1 MTLAVSDFVDV
12 PAPTVSAAEAMAM
25 VVPWA
30 INEGYMNEYY
40 LSTNGIAIGSEDDH
54 LLIGDWANIGLA
66 GDQVSLPGVD
76 PSSILTLAGGYGDDK
91 LVAATGTDG
100 AQVLLGGEGDDT
112 FVLKGEAGFI
122 AAIGGEG
129 VDQFFVEQG
138 SALGTMIYADQGPTD
153 AQTESTDFG
162 DAVYFDWAF
171 SQDDITRLDDGSIQ
185 VSDGSDSVT
194 IYDAEFLYFRD
205 ESGEYTRYPTTFGE
219 IITAAAWSDSD
230 LAANFDNLDPSLFT
244 FSVEFDTD
252 VNGMQTD
259 KVTMS
264 YDGQAV
270 WSGDRWQ
277 VDKFE
282 LPQGTSVNVVNVQ
295 ETDALTG
302 ETFDPNDFTTEGTDL
317 IFGDDNVNIIDA
329 KGGNDIIFAGGG
341 DDVIIGGDGD
351 DLIFGQEGD
360 DILRGDEADDIA
372 AAYFDD
378 DYFIDPSV
386 DPGDVIDPDG
396 GGGPGDELDPSLIGD
411 DNVDPSD
418 IIPASADGDDDL
430 SFAGSDLIEGGDGI
444 DDIAGGDGSD
454 ALAADEFNNFD
465 LDGDGLTSDTLSDL
479 IGFEVFD
486 DEPEDVV

>member
-1 MTLAVSDFVDV
+1 
-12 PAPTVSAAEAMAM
+12 M

-40 LSTNGIAIGSEDDH
+40 LSTNGFAIGSEDDH
-54 LLIGDWANIGLA
+54 LLIGDWANIGNASGYPEIPETL
-66 GDQVSLPGVD
+66 GD
-76 PSSILTLAGGYGDDK
+76 PSNILFLSGGYGDDK

-100 AQVLLGGEGDDT
+100 AQLLVGDGGDDT
-112 FVLKGEAGFI
+112 FVLKGEAG
-122 AAIGGEG
+122 AIMAVGGEG
-129 VDQFFVEQG
+129 VDQFFVEQAPDHGATIILADG
-138 SALGTMIYADQGPTD
+138 SPGMG
-153 AQTESTDFG
+153 STDFG
-162 DAVYFDWAF
+162 DAVYFDWGF
-171 SQDDITRLDDGSIQ
+171 DQENITRLDDGSIQ
-185 VSDGSDSVT
+185 VSDGSGSVT
-194 IYDAEFLYFRD
+194 VYDAEFLYFRD
-205 ESGEYTRYPTTFGE
+205 DSGGYERVPTTFGE

-282 LPQGTSVNVVNVQ
+282 LPQGTSVNVVNVK

-386 DPGDVIDPDG
+386 DPDDVIDPDG

-454 ALAADEFNNFD
+454 ALAADEFSNFD

-486 DEPEDVV
+486 DEPEDLV